1 MIIPMN
7 LSEAVSVLIG
17 QPVELVDMLSEED
30 RRNLVARLRITTGA
44 DAGRTVIAKQT
55 VGFELPDTSE
65 EDRLRFF
72 REAAAATL
80 LTKLAP
86 GEHTPRCWGADRQT
100 GLMIFE
106 DLGTDAT
113 LVQPLLDGS
122 AGAARTAMISFVR
135 RLAAIHG
142 ATAYRS
148 ADWDRTVTD
157 LGAPAALLTDHVL
170 ARYGR
175 GVDDGIKGLDRL
187 LAELGLSPTRDR
199 TGLAAELDSVRQTL
213 THPGPFTVLVHN
225 DPCPDNVVITSAGAR
240 VLDFEF
246 GRPGHA
252 LIDGLYPQLPFPSCW
267 CCNRVPDDLGAE
279 LTRLYRDDL
288 AATIPQAAD
297 DELYADATTQVMAY
311 WLLMTF
317 ESMAADVR
325 VESRTWGIA
334 STRSRALTRLDS
346 FTHTARITGR
356 LPELAG
362 LAEQIRSELVDRWTQ
377 TDPLPIYPGFAAADG

>member
-1 MIIPMN
+1 MN
-7 LSEAVSVLIG
+7 LSEAVAMLIG
-17 QPVELVDMLSEED
+17 RPVELVDLLSEAD
-30 RRNLVARLRITTGA
+30 RRNLVARLRVTSGA

-55 VGFELPDTSE
+55 VGFDLPDTTE

-80 LTKLAP
+80 LTRLAP
-86 GEHTPRCWGADRQT
+86 GEHTPRCWGSDRST
-100 GLMIFE
+100 GLMIFD

-122 AGAARTAMISFVR
+122 AGAARSAMISFVR

-157 LGAPAALLTDHVL
+157 LGAPAALLTEQVL

-175 GVDDGIKGLDRL
+175 GIDDGAQGLDRL
-187 LAELGLSPTRDR
+187 QNELGLSPAGNPH
-199 TGLAAELDSVRQTL
+199 GLAAELDSVKQTL
-213 THPGPFTVLVHN
+213 TRPGPFTVLVHN
-225 DPCPDNVVITSAGAR
+225 DPCPDNVVITSSGAR
-240 VLDFEF
+240 LLDFEF

-279 LTRLYRDDL
+279 LAWFYRADL
-288 AATIPQAAD
+288 AVRIPQAAD
-297 DELYADATTQVMAY
+297 DALYAEATVHVMAY
-311 WLLMTF
+311 WLLMSF
-317 ESMAADVR
+317 ESIAEDVP

-334 STRSRALTRLDS
+334 STRSRALTRLDT
-346 FTHTARITGR
+346 FIHTANATGR
-356 LPELAG
+356 LSELAE
-362 LAEQIRSELVDRWTQ
+362 LAQRIRAELAVRWTEADQ
-377 TDPLPIYPGFAAADG
+377 LPIYPGFSAAVG